1 MGNACQQGN
10 EDANEGVIVGLISSV
25 EEGVEPS

>member
-10 EDANEGVIVGLISSV
+10 EDASEGVIVGLISSV

>member
-10 EDANEGVIVGLISSV
+10 EDANEGVIAGLISSV